1 MAEPKTPVLSLLQVE
16 KCIFFDGQKCDF
28 TSSPRPFHVVSTV
41 NRGRAIFKSKYNTIT
56 LKEGDVFFIP
66 MGETYRSEWSGGEVV
81 YCTSVFF
88 SFETGKDPTADK
100 SYRLQKIEGETGKS
114 VAELIEKLSKNKG
127 GKKYFDFNAV
137 GDFYALC
144 DAVFGGAPTAQKPV
158 NTSVI
163 QDALDYI
170 DANFDREI
178 SVKELAEMCNF
189 SESRF
194 HHVFKE
200 LMGMSPIAYKHKVA
214 VNHAQL
220 YLASERNYTVEEVSD
235 KCGFSSS
242 IYFRRVFKKITGKSP
257 REYKRGSML

>member
-41 NRGRAIFKSKYNTIT
+41 NRGRAIFKSRYNTIT

-114 VAELIEKLSKNKG
+114 VAQLIENLSKNKG
-127 GKKYFDFNAV
+127 GKKFFDFNTI
-137 GDFYALC
+137 GYFYSLC
-144 DAVFGGAPTAQKPV
+144 NLVFGGAPTAQKPV

-178 SVKELAEMCNF
+178 SVKELAELCNF